1 MPAKDLWR
9 GSEASPVVLLD
20 GLGPRLGFRALSHT
34 LLPSHWNCWLSWRL
48 RVGNGHGVPTRLSWR
63 APPHLIWPSRSRH
76 VASTWPPHLAQG
88 RHVASVQRSR
98 WPITFREPSTL
109 TMQVRHRSVISRSRL
124 CGEKATVSD
133 FCAITVTGPPNSHAH
148 GGASRMCDS
157 CLIRGNSGAVKCGIH
172 HGTLA
177 SSVFSPRAAC
187 VAPRQLSLSVFGR
200 SSSILIRG
208 NSGAVMCQVRHPSWN
223 QIGGIL
229 QSFLRA
235 RPV

>member
-109 TMQVRHRSVISRSRL
+109 PMQVRHRSVISRSRL

-157 CLIRGNSGAVKCGIH
+157 CLCQTVIASRRSYLVSRSKIPPIPASAHKTAWDVRLSFSLTPLSASRRFAVR
-172 HGTLA
+172 TQ
-177 SSVFSPRAAC
+177 
-187 VAPRQLSLSVFGR
+187 APGPKTR
-200 SSSILIRG
+200 SF
-208 NSGAVMCQVRHPSWN
+208 ATE
-223 QIGGIL
+223 
-229 QSFLRA
+229 A
-235 RPV
+235 RPTCAPSPS

>member
-109 TMQVRHRSVISRSRL
+109 TMQVRPRSVISRSRF
-124 CGEKATVSD
+124 CGENATVSD

-157 CLIRGNSGAVKCGIH
+157 CLNLSTRRRPRRASAVSKNLYTFSNSTVRQVGR
-172 HGTLA
+172 T
-177 SSVFSPRAAC
+177 RALT
-187 VAPRQLSLSVFGR
+187 RD
-200 SSSILIRG
+200 
-208 NSGAVMCQVRHPSWN
+208 
-223 QIGGIL
+223 
-229 QSFLRA
+229 A
-235 RPV
+235 RT

>member
-1 MPAKDLWR
+1 VPAKDLWR

-34 LLPSHWNCWLSWRL
+34 LLHSHWNCWLSWRL

-124 CGEKATVSD
+124 CGEKAKVSD

-157 CLIRGNSGAVKCGIH
+157 CLMCTVKASCVNVNTGKMTPGGVGTRTGRTDRQTSNLTQPVLRHCYLCAEIRGRFTAKGS
-172 HGTLA
+172 
-177 SSVFSPRAAC
+177 
-187 VAPRQLSLSVFGR
+187 
-200 SSSILIRG
+200 
-208 NSGAVMCQVRHPSWN
+208 
-223 QIGGIL
+223 
-229 QSFLRA
+229 
-235 RPV
+235 